1 MNEQRIQQVLE
12 IEKKAEAIHESA
24 VNEATQLQEQAKRDA
39 QALVEKTRAAAQ
51 EEAKRVIA
59 DAHAS
64 KECARIRAESE
75 ENSRQM
81 ETLAA
86 QHFDRAVA
94 YVLDRLIG
102 KE

>member
-1 MNEQRIQQVLE
+1 MVAN
-12 IEKKAEAIHESA
+12 
-24 VNEATQLQEQAKRDA
+24 
-39 QALVEKTRAAAQ
+39 
-51 EEAKRVIA
+51 
-59 DAHAS
+59 AHAS
-64 KECARIRAESE
+64 EECARIRAESE